1 MCPWAISINV
11 LVIRC
16 PTNIVSRLCVLS
28 VKEMQIKNQGMTLAL
43 VNCFWYYIIPL
54 SARNLVESNEIEL
67 EKFG

>member
-1 MCPWAISINV
+1 
-11 LVIRC
+11 
-16 PTNIVSRLCVLS
+16 
-28 VKEMQIKNQGMTLAL
+28 MTLAL